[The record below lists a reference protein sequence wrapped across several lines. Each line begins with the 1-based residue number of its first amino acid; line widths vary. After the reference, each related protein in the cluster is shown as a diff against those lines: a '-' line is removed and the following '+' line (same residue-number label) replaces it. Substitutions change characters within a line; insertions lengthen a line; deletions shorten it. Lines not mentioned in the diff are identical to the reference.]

1 MKGKV
6 SKSHEPGGGP
16 GGAPGTSFS
25 RRSSQDLVFPLFLL
39 AEARLC
45 VEKVALGTGM
55 PTPAPGHRGARA
67 RPQGC
72 PACSA
77 EWTLGAAPHR
87 DAEPPRGPL
96 PARAPAETLPVTC
109 PSGTPQLSPG
119 PRDPGSHGERVG
131 PGRAPGA
138 HLCRAQQPSVKG
150 LPRPAVYYLF
160 LCTDELKGGINFFP
174 QLPTADLSFSVFV
187 TDTSRLS

>member
-1 MKGKV
+1 MKGK
-6 SKSHEPGGGP
+6 SRSPTSQEAAQAGLPGP
-16 GGAPGTSFS
+16 RFPAVRPGTSFS
-25 RRSSQDLVFPLFLL
+25 HHSYWQRHGSVWRRWPW
-39 AEARLC
+39 
-45 VEKVALGTGM
+45 G
-55 PTPAPGHRGARA
+55 PACPPCPRAQRGAHSPTGAQLA
-67 RPQGC
+67 RQR
-72 PACSA
+72 
-77 EWTLGAAPHR
+77 WTLGAAPHR
-87 DAEPPRGPL
+87 DTEPPRGPL

-119 PRDPGSHGERVG
+119 PRDPGSHGGRMG

-160 LCTDELKGGINFFP
+160 LCADELKGGINFFP